1 MGQYSSYHFHFLLSD
16 GHYQKYEK
24 VIAWI
29 CTDKDNQGSRTRGSS
44 NLLEEFKNKHFSP
57 TLLPRNSGRIDI
69 KFLQLDDI
77 DNRTSRIDYI
87 NQKIE
92 SISTIEG
99 KNALNI
105 IMIDEL
111 CPAPAQINYQKK

>member
-1 MGQYSSYHFHFLLSD
+1 MVDNLLTPLLLLSD
-16 GHYQKYEK
+16 SHSQKYEK
-24 VIAWI
+24 VNVWI
-29 CTDKDNQGSRTRGSS
+29 CTDKDELDYRKRGAES
-44 NLLEEFKNKHFSP
+44 LLEEFENKYFAP

-111 CPAPAQINYQKK
+111 CPAPAQINYQK